1 MYKNNNNSNIWK
13 KNKKTQKHNNYI
25 GVILELRN
33 KMGPIYD
40 KQIFFLIG
48 NFYLTGEKDTK
59 IGKKKGVVD

>member
-1 MYKNNNNSNIWK
+1 MKNIK
-13 KNKKTQKHNNYI
+13 ENYI